1 MTKMRT
7 VDAAIAI
14 LEKEG
19 ATEAFGLPGAAINPF
34 YSAMRAHGGVR
45 HTLARRISDLE
56 VLRTPVADGGEGT
69 LDAAVESG
77 FTRRSALVSGRPGCR
92 CGRTSRSAAAMRA
105 STSCSTSPDWPA
117 VSPVR
122 SW

>member
-45 HTLARRISDLE
+45 HTLARRDQ
-56 VLRTPVADGGEGT
+56 
-69 LDAAVESG
+69 
-77 FTRRSALVSGRPGCR
+77 
-92 CGRTSRSAAAMRA
+92 
-105 STSCSTSPDWPA
+105 
-117 VSPVR
+117 
-122 SW
+122 